1 MRFLDLESTPEC
13 VKTFGDVEM
22 GQMYFAHGKDVQFA
36 GAEGGLCW
44 LNSAR
49 PQIHVHSE
57 PQYVTLFGN
66 RVLQM

>member
-1 MRFLDLESTPEC
+1 MELESTPEC
-13 VKTFGDVEM
+13 VQTFGDVEI
-22 GQMYFAHGKDVQFA
+22 GQMYFAHGKDVKFA
-36 GAEGGLCW
+36 EAEGGLFW

-49 PQIHVHSE
+49 PQIHAQSE